1 VSILPVHEP
10 AGKPPRGALTA
21 GSLCTGYG
29 GLDLA
34 VMAVT
39 GARLAWTAE
48 TDKYA
53 AAVLA
58 RHWPD
63 VPNLGDV
70 AALDWA
76 TVPPV
81 HLVSAGWPCQD
92 ISYAGPGA
100 GITEGTRSGIFSG
113 GSNRYKSGNLTDRPG
128 RAAVNLSMRAC
139 RVLHLLQLCTGR
151 APEQRQ
157 EEHHTPAD
165 VLRKLSRRC
174 SSTTSCNSGVTPG
187 EGLWLKIA
195 DGLRHLR
202 PAYVFLEN
210 VAALRTRGLGKV
222 LGDLAAL
229 GYDAQWVCLRAADAG
244 APHRRDRLL
253 ILGVRPGEAARL
265 AAAADPGG
273 GELQRRGGPAD
284 VDGAPGPAEAARP

>member
-1 VSILPVHEP
+1 MSILPAQEP

-39 GARLAWTAE
+39 GARLAWIAE

-70 AALDWA
+70 TALDWA
-76 TVPPV
+76 QGAARRPGQRRVAVPG
-81 HLVSAGWPCQD
+81 HQLRR
-92 ISYAGPGA
+92 PGA
-100 GITEGTRSGIFSG
+100 GITEGTRS
-113 GSNRYKSGNLTDRPG
+113 
-128 RAAVNLSMRAC
+128 
-139 RVLHLLQLCTGR
+139 
-151 APEQRQ
+151 
-157 EEHHTPAD
+157 
-165 VLRKLSRRC
+165 
-174 SSTTSCNSGVTPG
+174 
-187 EGLWLKIA
+187 GLWLKIA

-253 ILGVRPGEAARL
+253 ILAVRPGEAARL
-265 AAAADPGG
+265 AAAADPGRR
-273 GELQRRGGPAD
+273 ELQRRGGPAD
-284 VDGAPGPAEAARP
+284 LDGPPGPAEAARP